1 MARLRWRREQAMY
14 SVECSASHAV
24 KSGAKSSTYTADICH
39 DQVDRAEV
47 CLRAGAAGV
56 MKESN

>member
-1 MARLRWRREQAMY
+1 MY